1 MEGGNKMD
9 LVALIWLGL
18 VILFVVVEAYH
29 VPLLRKTDNL
39 YAQGAFAMVHIFLA
53 HQKPFFFNPK
63 SSEID
68 RISTGQIP
76 PVGVQ

>member
-1 MEGGNKMD
+1 MPAVFPAQHHYTMYLCCE
-9 LVALIWLGL
+9 
-18 VILFVVVEAYH
+18 
-29 VPLLRKTDNL
+29 KTDNL

-53 HQKPFFFNPK
+53 RQKPFFFNPK